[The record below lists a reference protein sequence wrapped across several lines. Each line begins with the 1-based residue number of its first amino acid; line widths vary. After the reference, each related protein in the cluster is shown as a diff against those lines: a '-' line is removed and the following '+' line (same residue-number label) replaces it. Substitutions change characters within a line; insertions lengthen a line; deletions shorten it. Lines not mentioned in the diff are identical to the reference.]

1 MQVFELE
8 NENHRVLNGRAKKEN
23 RKLRNLSKFTLYA
36 LLGAAVSIMVSLDTA
51 TGKPD
56 ERSPLVVYAAS
67 SLQNAMIKMGNQ
79 FEKTKSVRISYVYGS
94 SGSLARKI
102 ELGAPSDVFLSASK
116 RWGAY
121 LEGKKIILPES
132 RRALA
137 GNSLVCVVPLSSPIR
152 FSRPADLSHAVK
164 ISLGD
169 PAHVPAGIYA
179 HESLAKLKLW
189 RNLSEKGKLIFSPNV
204 RAALILVEREQVSA
218 GIVYKS
224 DAMFSK
230 HTRIAFEFP
239 SDTYTPITYD
249 GSVVS
254 ASRKKETAAAFLE
267 FMMSNFGASVLHRWG
282 FSPRGN

>member
-8 NENHRVLNGRAKKEN
+8 NKNHRFLNGRAKKGN
-23 RKLRNLSKFTLYA
+23 RKLRNPLRFTLYA
-36 LLGAAVSIMVSLDTA
+36 LLPVAISIIILLDTA
-51 TGKPD
+51 TSEPY

-67 SLQNAMIKMGNQ
+67 SLQNAMIEMGNR
-79 FEKTKSVRISYVYGS
+79 FEKTKSVRIDYVYGS
-94 SGSLARKI
+94 SGLLARKI
-102 ELGAPSDVFLSASK
+102 ELGAPADVFLSASK
-116 RWGAY
+116 RWGTY
-121 LEGKKIILPES
+121 LEEKKIILPGS

-137 GNSLVCVVPLSSPIR
+137 ENSLVCVVPLSSPIR
-152 FSRPADLSHAVK
+152 FSQPADLSHATK

-179 HESLAKLKLW
+179 HEFLAKIKLW

-230 HTRIAFEFP
+230 NTRIAFEFP
-239 SDTYTPITYD
+239 SDTYTPIIYD

-254 ASRKKETAAAFLE
+254 ASGKKETATAFLD
-267 FMMSNFGASVLHRWG
+267 FMMSKFGANVLHRWG

>member
-1 MQVFELE
+1 
-8 NENHRVLNGRAKKEN
+8 
-23 RKLRNLSKFTLYA
+23 
-36 LLGAAVSIMVSLDTA
+36 
-51 TGKPD
+51 
-56 ERSPLVVYAAS
+56 
-67 SLQNAMIKMGNQ
+67 MGNQ
-79 FEKTKSVRISYVYGS
+79 FEEKKSVRISYVYGS

-102 ELGAPSDVFLSASK
+102 ELGAPADVFLSASK
-116 RWGAY
+116 RWGTY
-121 LEGKKIILPES
+121 LEGRKNILPES

-152 FSRPADLSHAVK
+152 FSHPADLSRAVK

-179 HESLAKLKLW
+179 HESLAKLKLL

-204 RAALILVEREQVSA
+204 RAALILVERKQVSA

-230 HTRIAFEFP
+230 HTRMAFEFP
-239 SDTYTPITYD
+239 PDTYTPIIYD

-254 ASRKKETAAAFLE
+254 ASGKKDTATAFLD
-267 FMMSNFGASVLHRWG
+267 FMMSKVGANVFHRWG